1 MKNVDPL
8 AEAFLASWNQFL
20 NDLVKAAKLR
30 VTDGR
35 TYKAYEERLIPLLE
49 KIVADLHDDQSSLL
63 KAIHT
68 ELTEHEAPWPEL
80 SYMRRE
86 FEFFNQ
92 LLVEVTR
99 DQGNKGNARD
109 GAIDTAIEAA
119 RIIMG
124 SFEEI
129 VKNLPEKWRMVLK
142 VLNEILKLLKKSA

>member
-20 NDLVKAAKLR
+20 NDLVKAARLR

-35 TYKAYEERLIPLLE
+35 THKAYEERLIPLLE

-80 SYMRRE
+80 SYLRRE

-92 LLVEVTR
+92 LLAEVAR
-99 DQGNKGNARD
+99 DQGNKTNGGD
-109 GAIDTAIEAA
+109 DAIDTVIEAG
-119 RIIMG
+119 RIIKA
-124 SFEEI
+124 SFETI

-142 VLNEILKLLKKSA
+142 VLSEILDLLKKSA